1 MDKNMTD
8 KTDKTVF
15 ELASEA
21 IEEAKILESAFDVFN
36 VNNMLLTAESLSNV
50 PYFMVK
56 EVYDRISE

>member
-1 MDKNMTD
+1 M
-8 KTDKTVF
+8 TDKTVF

-56 EVYDRISE
+56 EVYDRISV